1 MANLKHQVYNRNQNL
16 KAAGVQV
23 PFTQDQVHEYV
34 KCARDPIY
42 FIRTYAK
49 IVSLDDGV
57 VPFDPFPYQ
66 ERMIKAIHENK
77 NTLGKLFRQAGK
89 STIVAAYFAWY
100 VLFNDN
106 KTAVILANKQAIAI
120 EIFGRV
126 QFIIESLP
134 QWLQQGVEEWNKK
147 SFKLENGSR
156 CIAAATSASAVRGM
170 SVNLLL
176 LDEFAHLGPNLA
188 DEFIASVFP
197 TLSSSES
204 SKLVIISTP
213 NGLNHYHKLW
223 VEAANGNNDFKT
235 VEGKWQENPKRT
247 QEWAEAQRKKL
258 GEVKYRQ
265 EIECTFEGS
274 SYTLVDGAKLA
285 TIPLAVPIFDKDE
298 LEVFEAPQPDK
309 SYVITVDVSRGRHMD
324 YSAFTVFDATQMPY
338 RIVATFKD
346 NTISTL
352 EYPHLI
358 YNTARQYNDAFIL
371 IEINDLGEEVS
382 NTIWH
387 EYEYENVYF
396 TAGGELSQARGYPGV
411 RTTSKVKSLGCS
423 VLKDLVEKDQLI
435 INSHRVIQELGL
447 FVLHNN
453 SYASEDPAVN
463 DDLCTTLWLFAWLTK
478 QDIFQQFANIH
489 LRSVLTDKKQ
499 QYIDS
504 TLTPFGF
511 YQSNKPDN
519 VTEEVIDGRKLPSKE
534 MPYHLTPDQIELL
547 NF

>member
-1 MANLKHQVYNRNQNL
+1 MQTPLFYNNNKNL
-16 KAAGVQV
+16 KAAGVKV
-23 PFTQDQVHEYV
+23 PFTQEQVHEYV
-34 KCARDPIY
+34 KCAKDPIY
-42 FIRTYAK
+42 FIKTYAK
-49 IVSLDDGV
+49 IVSLDDGI
-57 VPFDPFPYQ
+57 VPFIPFPYQ
-66 ERMIKAIHENK
+66 ERIIDAIHNNK

-126 QFIIESLP
+126 QFIIENLP
-134 QWLQQGVEEWNKK
+134 QWLQQGVVEWNKK
-147 SFKLENGSR
+147 SLVLENGSR
-156 CIAAATSASAVRGM
+156 CIASATSASAVRGM
-170 SVNLLL
+170 SVNMLL

-188 DEFIASVFP
+188 EEFIASVFP

-223 VEAANGNNDFKT
+223 VEAQNGNNDFKT

-247 QEWAEAQRKKL
+247 QAWADEQQKKL

-274 SYTLVDGAKLA
+274 SYTLVDGTKLS
-285 TIPLAVPIFDKDE
+285 TLAIMKPTFEKDGF
-298 LEVFEAPQPDK
+298 EVFYTPEKDRTYA
-309 SYVITVDVSRGRHMD
+309 ITVDVSRGRHMD
-324 YSAFTVFDATQMPY
+324 YSAFSVTDVTEMPY
-338 RIVATFKD
+338 KIVATYK
-346 NTISTL
+346 NNEISTL

-371 IEINDLGEEVS
+371 IEVNDLGEEVS

-387 EYEYENVYF
+387 DYEYENVYF
-396 TAGGELSQARGYPGV
+396 TNGNELSQLRGYPGV
-411 RTTSKVKSLGCS
+411 RTTAKVKSLGCS
-423 VLKDLVEKDQLI
+423 VLKELIEKDQLI
-435 INSHRVIQELGL
+435 VNSHRIIEELGL
-447 FVLHNN
+447 FVLHRKT
-453 SYASEDPAVN
+453 YASQDPQVN
-463 DDLCTTLWLFAWLTK
+463 DDLCTTLWLLAWLTK
-478 QDIFQQFANIH
+478 QDIFQEVTNIH
-489 LRSVLTDKKQ
+489 LRTILTEKKQ

-504 TLTPFGF
+504 TMTPFGF
-511 YQSNKPDN
+511 FQNNKPD
-519 VTEEVIDGRKLPSKE
+519 EISDEVIDSRKLPSKQN
-534 MPYHLTPDQIELL
+534 PYHLTPDQIELL